1 MIIPADIDLARGLE
15 ILKETYFKKND
26 MYTLKLKTSADT
38 FKGKTFSDL
47 QSWFFKFRQKARN
60 CGLSTM
66 SEEEMFCF
74 RLITSR
80 P

>member
-1 MIIPADIDLARGLE
+1 MIIPADIDFARGLE
-15 ILKETYFKKND
+15 ILKETYCD

-66 SEEEMFCF
+66 SEDEMFCF